1 MELLVTL
8 LILIIFSIST
18 IFILKPFFNKEEKK
32 NKNEK

>member
-8 LILIIFSIST
+8 LILIIFLIST
-18 IFILKPFFNKEEKK
+18 IFILKPFFSKGERK